1 MVPSTVFV
9 DDDDDDDVVDVVVDD
24 DVDEEVVFSVD
35 EVGGVGGA
43 VGGADCVR
51 DEP

>member
-1 MVPSTVFV
+1 MVPSTVFG
-9 DDDDDDDVVDVVVDD
+9 DDDD
-24 DVDEEVVFSVD
+24 DVDEEAVFSVD

-43 VGGADCVR
+43 VGGSDGVR